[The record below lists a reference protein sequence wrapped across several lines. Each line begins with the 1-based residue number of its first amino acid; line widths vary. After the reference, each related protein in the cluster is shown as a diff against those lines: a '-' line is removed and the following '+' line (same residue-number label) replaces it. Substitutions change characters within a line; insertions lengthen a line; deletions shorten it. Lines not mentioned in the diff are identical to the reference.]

1 MTTNDM
7 TLRLRY
13 FPFPGRAGA
22 IRDALRIGKI
32 AFDDVHV
39 PADLFQKLKAAGE
52 LPFGSLPVLDVETA
66 GGTISAAQSNA
77 ILRFVGR
84 LAGLYP
90 VDDPLRAL
98 KVDEAMDVA
107 EDLYHL
113 IGPSIGEENVE
124 RRMAMRTAL
133 ATQTLPRWGG
143 FLDRLLTANGR
154 TGFVVGAALT
164 VGDLKLHWIVDK
176 LTNGSLDGV
185 PTSVLDGFPA
195 LTAWRRNVA
204 AVRAARLRD
213 AETR

>member
-1 MTTNDM
+1 
-7 TLRLRY
+7 
-13 FPFPGRAGA
+13 
-22 IRDALRIGKI
+22 
-32 AFDDVHV
+32 
-39 PADLFQKLKAAGE
+39 DLFQKLKAAGE

-90 VDDPLRAL
+90 VDDPVRAL
-98 KVDEAMDVA
+98 KVDEAMDVG

-124 RRMAMRTAL
+124 RRMAMRKAL
-133 ATQTLPRWGG
+133 ATQALPRWGG

-185 PTSVLDGFPA
+185 PTSVLDGCPA
-195 LTAWRRNVA
+195 LTAWRQNVA

>member
-1 MTTNDM
+1 MTTNDT

-32 AFDDVHV
+32 AFDDVHI

-90 VDDPLRAL
+90 VDDPVRAL
-98 KVDEAMDVA
+98 KVDEAMDVG

-124 RRMAMRTAL
+124 RRMAMRKAL
-133 ATQTLPRWGG
+133 ATQALPRWGG

-195 LTAWRRNVA
+195 LTAWRQNVA

-213 AETR
+213 AERH